1 MEIIRIDKFLFNLL
15 VIIIPLYWAGGYL
28 YAQGT
33 FVHQIIVLS
42 WYAVCVYYIL
52 YSFSTKMTKTGHLI
66 IAFLLLNI
74 FYWLISSRTRFVISS
89 NVDTWGSLKFIF
101 MAFMSYYPFYV
112 LSKKRIVTD
121 GKLTIF
127 YLLLFVSLIFQYFY
141 IADTLMEAQGSDATT
156 NNIAYYF
163 VMIFPLTF
171 VFYEKKL
178 LMITAYVATLFL
190 VLFGAKRGAIVCF
203 AVESFLFYH
212 YFAKALPSK
221 YKKITIAFLVVGFA
235 YLFTYLYEAIQ
246 EDYFLMRRWEQTVEG
261 NSSGRDQIYSS
272 IWNYSIDSNLFNLLF
287 GHGFMISPEIP
298 GNLEKNYAHQD
309 WLELFVGMGV
319 MGVIL
324 YCCLIYS
331 VFIYYHRNKK
341 FLSVPE
347 HFAYLCIIAIWII
360 KPFFSM
366 LYYDPATFALTST
379 LGVLHGR
386 IYNKR
391 FEISNKL

>member
-1 MEIIRIDKFLFNLL
+1 MQNDKIFLNLL
-15 VIIIPLYWAGGYL
+15 MIIIPLYWAGGYL
-28 YAQGT
+28 YEQGT
-33 FVHQIIVLS
+33 FVHQVIVLS
-42 WYAVCVYYIL
+42 WYAVCIYYL
-52 YSFSTKMTKTGHLI
+52 YSFSTKMTKTGQLI
-66 IAFLLLNI
+66 LVFLLLNT
-74 FYWLISSRTRFVISS
+74 FYWLISSKTRFVIDG
-89 NVDTWGSLKFIF
+89 DTSTLGSLKFIF

-112 LSKKRIVTD
+112 LTKKKITTD

-127 YLLLFVSLIFQYFY
+127 YLLLFVSLVFQYFY
-141 IADTLMEAQGSDATT
+141 IADRIMEAQGSDATT

-190 VLFGAKRGAIVCF
+190 VVFGAKRGAIVCF

-221 YKKITIAFLVVGFA
+221 YKKITIFCLVFGFA
-235 YLFTYLYEAIQ
+235 CLFAYLYEAIQ

-261 NSSGRDQIYSS
+261 NSSGRDRIYST

-298 GNLEKNYAHQD
+298 GNWEKNYAHQD
-309 WLELFVGMGV
+309 WLELLVGMGL
-319 MGVIL
+319 MGVVL
-324 YCCLIYS
+324 YCCLIYT
-331 VFIYYHRNKK
+331 VFIYYYNNKHL
-341 FLSVPE
+341 LSVPE
-347 HFAYLCIIAIWII
+347 RFAYLCIIAIWVI

-391 FEISNKL
+391 FEINNKL

>member
-1 MEIIRIDKFLFNLL
+1 MVENKVNIHSILFFILII
-15 VIIIPLYWAGGYL
+15 VIPLYWAGGYL
-28 YAQGT
+28 YKQGT
-33 FVHQIIVLS
+33 FVHQTIVSL
-42 WYAVCVYYIL
+42 WYAISIYYLL
-52 YSFSTKMTKTGHLI
+52 YAFSAKVSITGKLI
-66 IAFLLLNI
+66 VVFLLLNI
-74 FYWLISSRTRFVISS
+74 FYWIISSKTRYAHYTYE
-89 NVDTWGSLKFIF
+89 NTLGLLKFIL
-101 MAFMSYYPFYV
+101 MAFISYYPFYV

-127 YLLLFVSLIFQYFY
+127 YLLLFVSLVFQYFY
-141 IADTLMEAQGSDATT
+141 IADTVMAAQGSDATT

-221 YKKITIAFLVVGFA
+221 YKKIIILCLVFGFA
-235 YLFTYLYEAIQ
+235 CLFTYLYEAIQ

-261 NSSGRDQIYSS
+261 NLSGRDRIYSS
-272 IWNYSIDSNLFNLLF
+272 IWNYSINSNLFNLLF

-298 GNLEKNYAHQD
+298 GNWENNYAHQD

-324 YCCLIYS
+324 YGCLIYS

-341 FLSVPE
+341 LLSVPE
-347 HFAYLCIIAIWII
+347 RFAYLCIIAVWVI

-386 IYNKR
+386 MYNK
-391 FEISNKL
+391 KC